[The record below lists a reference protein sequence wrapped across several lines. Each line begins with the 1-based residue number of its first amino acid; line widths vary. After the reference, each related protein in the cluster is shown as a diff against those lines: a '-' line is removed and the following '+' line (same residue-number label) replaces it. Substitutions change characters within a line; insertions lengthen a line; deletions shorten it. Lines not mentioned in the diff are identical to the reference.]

1 MKILWER
8 LFKFVQQ
15 YFREKKTAKITM
27 ALSIIMAFGISYL
40 LILPAITLETDSQE
54 SVLQSVYNQP
64 TTVEQPV
71 QEEQAES
78 QLVQVQSAGSLFA
91 EHENITVQVNYE
103 AHTFEQPVRLQ
114 VLPSED
120 STKYSD
126 RVSSILEENS
136 QIVQQAHSY
145 ELSFLTESGEK
156 IEPQKE
162 VRVSFTFKNSI
173 PVEKSSTKWK
183 FYHFKNNDLDSVE
196 DLTDK
201 TEIKTDETGL
211 TSIEFSSDSF
221 FNYTLVETAEKPIT
235 LYARKEWNE
244 FDSDDVI
251 DIELQV
257 QNEDGSWR
265 IAEVENAVQ
274 SIEAPDEATST
285 QLVWENVANSSA
297 TYRIIERAATNSE
310 LVNKTGNG
318 SKEDPFVLTREVT
331 EATVSMDSFLRSAS
345 NVQIAEQSGSF
356 TLKKVNEK
364 GKALAGA
371 VFTLSDSTG
380 KVMQTITTTNDSKG
394 TVFSNLTKGTYT
406 LRETKAPEGYQLLN
420 DYYEI
425 RVNHYGIVEAKYIK
439 STNSTSEEKISES
452 RGNTIIRQPKVE
464 NVVEVLK
471 YELTSTRSDTKKDN
485 EDAVW
490 MTSGEFI
497 KLAFELKVK
506 PDTQPGDSFTIKLDS
521 KLSPTGIRERT
532 LPPIPLKVGDTV
544 VATGRYDEATNSFI
558 YTFNDY
564 VRREQNIKLSASYAT
579 MGADLKNVPYSGKQ
593 SFTNVIDGQNQPS
606 KTFYIDYGASRE
618 MPGGVAKGL
627 KIRNQVASVNRL
639 TGEVERI
646 IYINNGNDLSRDY
659 VSSSLWSRHQITLD
673 NQGQTDITNLE
684 IFKVPNA
691 LKHTYMPDSMHGGT
705 DGLEKITSAQ
715 YNPNSS
721 AIIIEKNE
729 FYDDATGKYSN
740 GFLIKITEKLR
751 VPTAATNMT
760 ATWGFTRWSSNSV
773 SVSAS
778 VVASQAES
786 AGEAERKTPVIT
798 ISNKKEVVP
807 TKTSITVRKQWLN
820 EDGSEI
826 GEPTISSITYNLNQ
840 ISTTEDGTKT
850 TTVYQANQTLTAAEQ
865 WTKRYD
871 NLPISGV
878 NEAKQ
883 KVSYAYYVEEV
894 PLPGYS
900 VCYLNESNADTVNPA
915 EAAIVKGI
923 LTIKNQKLNMTSIT
937 VNKQWFTADKQPTDR
952 VNGEIS
958 YDLKQIVHFDDG
970 RKIIKDYL
978 SGETLNHTMNWSKTY
993 HELPK
998 KGKEEGETVT
1008 YSYFVQENPIIGY
1021 NTSYQ
1026 SENNEVDVTTP
1037 ENAAIVSGIITI
1049 RNVSTR
1055 KYVLPNT
1062 GGPGVIMYYLLG
1074 VIVLLVVAGGLFY
1087 KFNLYS

>member
-1 MKILWER
+1 M
-8 LFKFVQQ
+8 
-15 YFREKKTAKITM
+15 
-27 ALSIIMAFGISYL
+27 
-40 LILPAITLETDSQE
+40 
-54 SVLQSVYNQP
+54 
-64 TTVEQPV
+64 
-71 QEEQAES
+71 
-78 QLVQVQSAGSLFA
+78 
-91 EHENITVQVNYE
+91 
-103 AHTFEQPVRLQ
+103 
-114 VLPSED
+114 
-120 STKYSD
+120 
-126 RVSSILEENS
+126 
-136 QIVQQAHSY
+136 
-145 ELSFLTESGEK
+145 
-156 IEPQKE
+156 
-162 VRVSFTFKNSI
+162 
-173 PVEKSSTKWK
+173 
-183 FYHFKNNDLDSVE
+183 
-196 DLTDK
+196 
-201 TEIKTDETGL
+201 
-211 TSIEFSSDSF
+211 
-221 FNYTLVETAEKPIT
+221 
-235 LYARKEWNE
+235 
-244 FDSDDVI
+244 
-251 DIELQV
+251 QV

-274 SIEAPDEATST
+274 NIEAPDEATST

-380 KVMQTITTTNDSKG
+380 TVMQTITTTNDSKG

-406 LRETKAPEGYQLLN
+406 LRETKAPKGYQLLN

-439 STNSTSEEKISES
+439 STNLTSEEKISES

-593 SFTNVIDGQNQPS
+593 SFTNVIDGQVQPL

-691 LKHTYMPDSMHGGT
+691 LKHTYMPDSMYGGT

-715 YNPNSS
+715 YNPKSS

-760 ATWGFTRWSSNSV
+760 ATWGFTGWSSNSV

-820 EDGSEI
+820 EDGSKI

-894 PLPGYS
+894 SLPGYS
-900 VCYLNESNADTVNPA
+900 VRYLNESNADTVNPA

-937 VNKQWFTADKQPTDR
+937 VNKQWFTADKQPTDH

-978 SGETLNHTMNWSKTY
+978 SGETLNHTMNWSRTY

-1008 YSYFVQENPIIGY
+1008 YSYFVQEHPITGY

-1026 SENNEVDVTTP
+1026 SENNEVDVATP
-1037 ENAAIVSGIITI
+1037 ENVAIVSGIITI